1 VSGEVI
7 RSILRNYAGGRHRG
21 HVQPCDGAVESLCDD
36 WRLLRGVGA
45 DDGTTRSTGGLR
57 LQQRFLD
64 LVGFTAA
71 GEESLAWL
79 RSSSGSS

>member
-1 VSGEVI
+1 
-7 RSILRNYAGGRHRG
+7 
-21 HVQPCDGAVESLCDD
+21 LCDELAVVAEG
-36 WRLLRGVGA
+36 RVLA
-45 DDGTTRSTGGLR
+45 AGTLDEVRAGST

-79 RSSSGSS
+79 RSSSDSN